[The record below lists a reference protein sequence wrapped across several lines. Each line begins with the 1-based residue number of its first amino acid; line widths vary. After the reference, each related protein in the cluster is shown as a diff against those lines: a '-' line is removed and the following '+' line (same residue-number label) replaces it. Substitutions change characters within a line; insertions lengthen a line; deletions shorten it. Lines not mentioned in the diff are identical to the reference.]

1 MIPMTT
7 KLDRVRRGLLA
18 VLALAALAMAGSV
31 SSMANDVNVSTGLT
45 LAGGPLAIHGYDPV
59 AYFTEDR
66 ARLGQAVHSVKHAD
80 AVYRFVSVANKRK
93 FEANPERYLPQYGG
107 FCAYGTALGAKFDG
121 DPLLFTVVDGK
132 VYFNLNPEIL
142 KKWRAD
148 IPGYIAKADRQWR
161 QIRDKSPA
169 ELTD

>member
-7 KLDRVRRGLLA
+7 KFDRARRGLLA
-18 VLALAALAMAGSV
+18 VLALAVFAMAGAAPA
-31 SSMANDVNVSTGLT
+31 MANDVNVSACLT

-59 AYFTEDR
+59 AYFTENR
-66 ARLGQAVHSVKHAD
+66 ARLGQAVHSVKHGN
-80 AVYRFVSVANKRK
+80 AVYRFVSAANKSK

-121 DPLLFTVVDGK
+121 DPQLFTVVDGK
-132 VYFNLNPEIL
+132 LYFNLNPEIL
-142 KKWRAD
+142 KKWRQD
-148 IPGYIAKADRQWR
+148 IPGYIVKADRQWR
-161 QIRDKSPA
+161 QIRDKAPA